1 MAGRAPLA
9 GIRVAD
15 FTWVWAGPF
24 CTLQLAHLGAE
35 VIRVE
40 TATRP
45 CVTRLL
51 PPFADFEP
59 GPNRSGY
66 FNQYNQGKKS
76 IALDLKRPEAIEAAK
91 RLCAASDVVVE
102 NFAAGVM
109 ERMGLGWEVLRRL
122 RADLIMIALSGYGAT
137 GPDSDKVSY
146 GPAQVPLSGMS
157 SVTGYRGFPPMHVG
171 ISYGDPTGGLHGAVA
186 VLAALLHRARTG
198 QGQYIDLSQWETS
211 MAVLPEAICGWTMNG
226 AAPERDGNR
235 DAHMAPHGVFRA
247 AGEDRW
253 VALAVEDDA
262 AWTRAASSS
271 SSPTPWSARASTS
284 ASPGACRRATAACA
298 ARPPAS
304 ARTPSRSCATCA
316 GTARR
321 RSRASARRGRWCS
334 SSRPDRSRPRGG
346 AVRVAQ
352 QAARDDHA
360 VHLVGAIVDARVA
373 RLAVHELERR
383 VGRDA
388 ERAVH
393 LDGAVDHVVQH
404 ARAPELDE
412 RDLDPRLA
420 AFVHGARGVQRHRA
434 RGLDL
439 GRRLG
444 DVALDLAPHSSESI

>member
-40 TATRP
+40 TATRA

-109 ERMGLGWEVLRRL
+109 ERMGLGWEVLRQL

-171 ISYGDPTGGLHGAVA
+171 ISYGDPTGGPHRAGAVP
-186 VLAALLHRARTG
+186 AALPPPARTRPG
-198 QGQYIDLSQWETS
+198 PYIDPSPWETS
-211 MAVLPEAICGWTMNG
+211 MGALPEAVTAWAMNG
-226 AAPERDGNR
+226 VAPPRD
-235 DAHMAPHGVFRA
+235 
-247 AGEDRW
+247 
-253 VALAVEDDA
+253 
-262 AWTRAASSS
+262 
-271 SSPTPWSARASTS
+271 
-284 ASPGACRRATAACA
+284 
-298 ARPPAS
+298 
-304 ARTPSRSCATCA
+304 
-316 GTARR
+316 
-321 RSRASARRGRWCS
+321 
-334 SSRPDRSRPRGG
+334 
-346 AVRVAQ
+346 
-352 QAARDDHA
+352 
-360 VHLVGAIVDARVA
+360 
-373 RLAVHELERR
+373 
-383 VGRDA
+383 
-388 ERAVH
+388 
-393 LDGAVDHVVQH
+393 
-404 ARAPELDE
+404 
-412 RDLDPRLA
+412 
-420 AFVHGARGVQRHRA
+420 RHR
-434 RGLDL
+434 
-439 GRRLG
+439 
-444 DVALDLAPHSSESI
+444 

>member
-1 MAGRAPLA
+1 MASRAPLA
-9 GIRVAD
+9 GLRVAD

-91 RLCAASDVVVE
+91 RLCAASDIVVE

-109 ERMGLGWEVLRRL
+109 DRMGLGWEVLHGL
-122 RADLIMIALSGYGAT
+122 RPDLVMIALSGYGAT

-186 VLAALLHRARTG
+186 VLAALIHRARTG

-211 MAVLPEAICGWTMNG
+211 MAVLPEAIAAWTMNG
-226 AAPERDGNR
+226 TAPERDGNR
-235 DAHMAPHGVFRA
+235 DPDMAPHGVFRA

-253 VALAVEDDA
+253 VAIAVEDDA
-262 AWTRAASSS
+262 AWARFATAIGKPGLAAD
-271 SSPTPWSARASTS
+271 PRY
-284 ASPGACRRATAACA
+284 ATAA
-298 ARPPAS
+298 ARKRNEDALEEVV
-304 ARTPSRSCATCA
+304 
-316 GTARR
+316 TAWTAMY
-321 RSRASARRGRWCS
+321 S
-334 SSRPDRSRPRGG
+334 PEE
-346 AVRVAQ
+346 VTETL
-352 QAARDDHA
+352 QAAG
-360 VHLVGAIVDARVA
+360 VGAFVAATNHDLADDPHLNARGFFVELPHPVVGTRKHAGVPWRMSESDCRVRRAAPCLGADTDQVLRDVCGYSEAEVA
-373 RLAVHELERR
+373 RLRE
-383 VGRDA
+383 
-388 ERAVH
+388 
-393 LDGAVDHVVQH
+393 VQ
-404 ARAPELDE
+404 
-412 RDLDPRLA
+412 
-420 AFVHGARGVQRHRA
+420 
-434 RGLDL
+434 
-439 GRRLG
+439 
-444 DVALDLAPHSSESI
+444 ALV

>member
-9 GIRVAD
+9 VTRVAV

-76 IALDLKRPEAIEAAK
+76 VALDLKRPEAIEAAK

-109 ERMGLGWEVLRRL
+109 ERMGLGWDVLHAL

-137 GPDSDKVSY
+137 GPDADKVSY

-198 QGQYIDLSQWETS
+198 QGQYVDLSQWETS
-211 MAVLPEAICGWTMNG
+211 MAVLPEAICAWTMNG

-247 AGEDRW
+247 AGEED
-253 VALAVEDDA
+253 AV
-262 AWTRAASSS
+262 
-271 SSPTPWSARASTS
+271 
-284 ASPGACRRATAACA
+284 RRH
-298 ARPPAS
+298 
-304 ARTPSRSCATCA
+304 
-316 GTARR
+316 
-321 RSRASARRGRWCS
+321 
-334 SSRPDRSRPRGG
+334 
-346 AVRVAQ
+346 VRVAV
-352 QAARDDHA
+352 AVALGRGA
-360 VHLVGAIVDARVA
+360 VHRPGADRLREHGHRGLPLREVDVLALAGARAVEEGRQHGDRPVEPARRIAVRDADMHGREAAVAGHRGHPRERHLRGPVRDLVGVWT
-373 RLAVHELERR
+373 
-383 VGRDA
+383 
-388 ERAVH
+388 
-393 LDGAVDHVVQH
+393 
-404 ARAPELDE
+404 
-412 RDLDPRLA
+412 
-420 AFVHGARGVQRHRA
+420 
-434 RGLDL
+434 
-439 GRRLG
+439 
-444 DVALDLAPHSSESI
+444 